1 MEQHQDRVTAKA
13 EKAERCWCRK
23 EQREEEREKRGG
35 KKMSEW
41 LKKSER
47 VKGRR
52 EKMSFKNSKGAFCPF
67 LHHSVLLVLLFR
79 LSKHHWSLIKPELSH
94 LHTHTKKHTQSD
106 GLRWLEG
113 GYFHRAFKNDLQT
126 PWPHSA
132 KSPETL
138 METIWGF
145 SVIWQTAYL
154 APASPFSTH
163 FEWNGQIEFEAARK
177 DLFSSVVCVCVRM
190 CVRVFT
196 AGGGLLCRCSL
207 VSRQF

>member
-41 LKKSER
+41 LKKSES

-94 LHTHTKKHTQSD
+94 LHTHEETHTEWWSEMAGRGVFPQGFLKWPPNTVASLSQEPGNFNGD
-106 GLRWLEG
+106 YLGVFGDLANGLFG
-113 GYFHRAFKNDLQT
+113 ASFSIFHPFWVKWANR
-126 PWPHSA
+126 
-132 KSPETL
+132 
-138 METIWGF
+138 IWSSSERPFQF
-145 SVIWQTAYL
+145 SCL
-154 APASPFSTH
+154 
-163 FEWNGQIEFEAARK
+163 
-177 DLFSSVVCVCVRM
+177 CVRAHVCA
-190 CVRVFT
+190 CVY
-196 AGGGLLCRCSL
+196 
-207 VSRQF
+207 SRRWAAV